1 MSPCAALNLERA
13 GVLDAQARKKEQSFK
28 FSAGFA
34 IPGKKKHIPK
44 PLLQNN
50 IESFQRPGSR
60 TSSPAITAS
69 RWRKMPHL
77 QAAGLRD
84 LQRKVQ
90 RTRVTRDLKVLHMIH
105 SNNNSPLTAT

>member
-1 MSPCAALNLERA
+1 MCRFKLGRGWCIGCSS
-13 GVLDAQARKKEQSFK
+13 QKKEQSFK

-50 IESFQRPGSR
+50 IDSFQRPGSR
-60 TSSPAITAS
+60 TSLPAITAS

-77 QAAGLRD
+77 QAAGWRD

-90 RTRVTRDLKVLHMIH
+90 RTRVTRDLEVLPMIH
-105 SNNNSPLTAT
+105 NNDNSPLTAT